1 MTFFLS
7 EIIRVLLLLL
17 LSRFSRVWLL
27 AAPWTAAYQ
36 APPSLGFSRQKYWRG
51 VPLPSPG
58 LYLKEEMQ
66 IIFQCN
72 SGTQPDQAQVDW
84 RVVVACN
91 AHLVVPL
98 PWCCLIEVPRRP
110 TQGPPLI
117 LAVWNLVKT
126 ITMTSFLYTLN
137 AYLISCLGWLYL
149 INKSSHW

>member
-1 MTFFLS
+1 M
-7 EIIRVLLLLL
+7 L
-17 LSRFSRVWLL
+17 LSRFSRVQLS
-27 AAPWTAAYQ
+27 ATPKIAAYQ

-58 LYLKEEMQ
+58 LYLKDEMQ

-98 PWCCLIEVPRRP
+98 P
-110 TQGPPLI
+110 
-117 LAVWNLVKT
+117 
-126 ITMTSFLYTLN
+126 
-137 AYLISCLGWLYL
+137 
-149 INKSSHW
+149 